1 MELFDEREKTF
12 ISKIFQPMAGISK
25 RRKIKSNNRGQVSF
39 GLSESI
45 KSNRNIR
52 RRPLEISLGDDDD
65 ISGAEADV
73 ASLVAPDDGVH
84 VDADDALFPPV
95 PGELLI
101 RPILSECTRAFSFQ

>member
-1 MELFDEREKTF
+1 MT
-12 ISKIFQPMAGISK
+12 GISK
-25 RRKIKSNNRGQVSF
+25 RRIIKSNNRGQVSF

-73 ASLVAPDDGVH
+73 VALVAPDDGVH
-84 VDADDALFPPV
+84 VNADDAFFPLV
-95 PGELLI
+95 VKKLV
-101 RPILSECTRAFSFQ
+101 AFPRKLGKM